1 MANKLIQWNCRGLKA
16 NFNELLL
23 LLTGLCP
30 SIICLQETFLK
41 PSDNLDIRGYT
52 LYNHIH
58 QAGDKA
64 SGGASIILNNS
75 IPQSQIQL
83 NTNLQAVAVK
93 ATVHK
98 TIHVC
103 SLYLPPSDRINIADL
118 EHLIQQ
124 LPKPFIIMGDF
135 NSHSNIWGCRDTD
148 QKGRIIEDV
157 INRNNL
163 LLYNNKTYTYLH
175 PGTGTYSAIDL
186 TLADASIF
194 LDYSW
199 KVHNDTCGSD
209 HFPIILENSGPE
221 LDDRIPRWNLR
232 RAKWDE
238 FKNSCLLKLNSDTN
252 NTDDDNITYFS
263 KTLISIAEESI
274 PKTSSNKKY
283 NKPWF
288 DDDCKAAIRSRK
300 AALRKFNLQPSAEN
314 LNNFKIHR
322 AKTRRVIKIS
332 KKTTW
337 RNYVSKLK
345 SSSKSKKVWDMIR
358 KISGK
363 NTSGPIKHLS
373 KNHVKATNK
382 KDIADLLAKT
392 FSNNSSST
400 HYSKQFQHIKKN
412 AEKTK
417 LNFKSNNL
425 EDYNRPF
432 SLSELTD
439 CIMKSHNTAVG
450 PDEIHYEFLKKLP
463 SCSLD
468 FLLQAFNEVWVSGK
482 FPTSW
487 KQATI
492 IPIPKPGKDNTDPS
506 NYRPIALT
514 SCLCKTLERMIN
526 TRLIWFLE
534 SNGLITNFQC
544 GFRSKRSTVDHLVR
558 LETFVRE
565 AFIKKEHLTAVFFD
579 LEKAYDTTWKY
590 GIMRDLSDFGLKG
603 RLPIFI
609 DNFLSNRNFK
619 VRVGTTLSGLQGQ
632 EEGVPQ
638 GSILS
643 VTLFSIKINN
653 IVKALNPGV
662 DCSLYVDDF
671 LICYRSKHIHT
682 IERQLQQ
689 CLNKIQKWALENGF
703 KFSKT
708 KTQCMHFCQLRGL
721 HNDPVLKLDGVE
733 IPVVDQYK
741 FLGII
746 FDRKLS
752 FIPHINHLKAKC
764 QKALQLLRVV
774 AHTDWGADKLT
785 LLKLYRS
792 LVRSK
797 LDYGCFIYGSAR
809 KSYLRCLDSI
819 HHLGLRLALGALRTS
834 PVESLYVEANEAPL
848 SLRRER
854 LALQYYTKLQSCPS
868 NPAFECTI
876 DPKYKEL
883 FARKESA
890 IPSFGIR
897 IQLILDV
904 SNILNDNVHATV
916 IPQVPPWTMHHPKV
930 CLDLSVLAKKDTPS
944 HVYIQKFNEIKDQ
957 YSYCIPIY
965 TDGSKDNDRVGCG
978 LIINNLSIKQRLPSN
993 ASIFTAEVTAIDLAL
1008 DTIAESDDDHFIIF
1022 ADSLS
1027 VLLSL
1032 HNKKMDNP
1040 LILQLLQKL
1049 HHLSCAHKT
1058 IHLCWIPSHIG
1069 IRGNEAADMAAKE
1082 SLNQDITASQ
1092 VPYTDLKSHINHFI
1106 SSKWQ
1111 ERWSSCRDNKLFQI
1125 KPTLGEWPPGVRR
1138 SRKEEVVLSRLRIG
1152 HTYFSHSYILRRED
1166 PPECTACQE
1175 IYSVRHVLI
1184 DCIDLGL
1191 IRPRFY
1197 SVPDMKTLF
1206 DTVSV
1211 DRIISFVKEIN
1222 LFSKI

>member
-1 MANKLIQWNCRGLKA
+1 
-16 NFNELLL
+16 
-23 LLTGLCP
+23 
-30 SIICLQETFLK
+30 
-41 PSDNLDIRGYT
+41 
-52 LYNHIH
+52 
-58 QAGDKA
+58 
-64 SGGASIILNNS
+64 
-75 IPQSQIQL
+75 
-83 NTNLQAVAVK
+83 
-93 ATVHK
+93 
-98 TIHVC
+98 
-103 SLYLPPSDRINIADL
+103 
-118 EHLIQQ
+118 
-124 LPKPFIIMGDF
+124 MGDF
-135 NSHSNIWGCRDTD
+135 NSHSYVWGCRDTD
-148 QKGRIIEDV
+148 QKGRIVEDV

-163 LLYNNKTYTYLH
+163 LLYNNKSYTYLH

-199 KVHNDTCGSD
+199 KVHDDTCGSD

-221 LDDRIPRWNLR
+221 LDDKIPRWNLR

-238 FKNSCLLKLNSDTN
+238 FKNSCILKLKNDANDTVE
-252 NTDDDNITYFS
+252 DNITYFS

-274 PKTSSNKKY
+274 PKTSSNKKH
-283 NKPWF
+283 KSWF
-288 DDDCKAAIRSRK
+288 NDDCKTAIRSRK
-300 AALRKFNLQPSAEN
+300 AALRKFNLQRSAEN

-332 KKTTW
+332 KKTYW
-337 RNYVSKLK
+337 RNYVNKLK

-363 NTSGPIKHLS
+363 NTSSPIKHLS
-373 KNHVKATNK
+373 KNHIKATNK
-382 KDIADLLAKT
+382 KDIADLLANT
-392 FSNNSSST
+392 FSKNSSST
-400 HYSKQFQHIKKN
+400 NYSKPFQNIKKN

-425 EDYNRPF
+425 EDYNQPF

-439 CIMKSHNTAVG
+439 CIMKSHNTAVS
-450 PDEIHYEFLKKLP
+450 PDEIHYEFLKQLP

-468 FLLQAFNEVWVSGK
+468 FLLQAYNEVWVSGK
-482 FPTSW
+482 FPTTW

-514 SCLCKTLERMIN
+514 SCLCKTLECMIN

-590 GIMRDLSDFGLKG
+590 GIMRDLSDFGLRG
-603 RLPIFI
+603 RLPHFI

-619 VRVGTTLSGLQGQ
+619 VRVGTTLSDLQGQ

-671 LICYRSKHIHT
+671 LICYRSKHMHT

-741 FLGII
+741 FLGVI

-752 FIPHINHLKAKC
+752 FIPHINYLKAKC

-774 AHTDWGADKLT
+774 AHTDWGADKST
-785 LLKLYRS
+785 LLKLYKS

-809 KSYLRCLDSI
+809 KSYLRFLDSI

-848 SLRRER
+848 ILRREK
-854 LALQYYTKLQSCPS
+854 LALQYFTKLQSCPS

-876 DPKYKEL
+876 NPKYKEL

-897 IQLILDV
+897 MQSVLDN
-904 SNILNDNVHATV
+904 SNILNENVHETV
-916 IPQVPPWTMHHPKV
+916 IPEVPPWTLHQPRV
-930 CLDLSVLAKKDTPS
+930 NLDLSKLCKKDTS
-944 HVYIQKFNEIKDQ
+944 SLVFIQKYNEIKDEH
-957 YSYCIPIY
+957 SYCTPIY
-965 TDGSKDNDRVGCG
+965 TDGSKDNDRVGCAA
-978 LIINNLSIKQRLPSN
+978 IISNISIKQRLPSN
-993 ASIFTAEVTAIDLAL
+993 ASIFTAEIKAIDLAL
-1008 DTIAESDDDHFIIF
+1008 DAIAEGEDDHFIIF
-1022 ADSLS
+1022 SDSLS

-1032 HNKKMDNP
+1032 ENKKLDNP
-1040 LILQLLQKL
+1040 LVVNLLHKL
-1049 HHLSCAHKT
+1049 HLLSIAHKT
-1058 IHLCWIPSHIG
+1058 IFFCWIPSHIG
-1069 IRGNEAADMAAKE
+1069 IRGNEAADVAAKE
-1082 SLNQDITASQ
+1082 SLDFNITPSQ
-1092 VPYTDLKSHINHFI
+1092 VPYTDLKPHINSFI
-1106 SSKWQ
+1106 ANKWQ
-1111 ERWSSCRDNKLFQI
+1111 ERWSSCPDNKLFKI
-1125 KPTLGEWPPGVRR
+1125 KPTLGVWPPGFRN

-1152 HTYFSHSYILRRED
+1152 HTYFTHSYILRQED

-1197 SVPDMKTLF
+1197 TVPDMKTLF
-1206 DTVSV
+1206 DTISI
-1211 DRIISFVKEIN
+1211 DKILSFVKEVN
-1222 LFSKI
+1222 LFDKI

>member
-1 MANKLIQWNCRGLKA
+1 
-16 NFNELLL
+16 
-23 LLTGLCP
+23 
-30 SIICLQETFLK
+30 
-41 PSDNLDIRGYT
+41 
-52 LYNHIH
+52 
-58 QAGDKA
+58 
-64 SGGASIILNNS
+64 
-75 IPQSQIQL
+75 
-83 NTNLQAVAVK
+83 
-93 ATVHK
+93 
-98 TIHVC
+98 
-103 SLYLPPSDRINIADL
+103 
-118 EHLIQQ
+118 
-124 LPKPFIIMGDF
+124 MGDF
-135 NSHSNIWGCRDTD
+135 NSHSNVWGCRDTD
-148 QKGRIIEDV
+148 LKGRIVEDV

-163 LLYNNKTYTYLH
+163 LLYNDKSYTYLH

-186 TLADASIF
+186 TLADSSIF

-199 KVHNDTCGSD
+199 KVHDDTCGSD

-221 LDDRIPRWNLR
+221 LDDKIPRWNLR

-238 FKNSCLLKLNSDTN
+238 FKNSCILKLKSDANDTV
-252 NTDDDNITYFS
+252 DDNITYFS

-274 PKTSSNKKY
+274 PKTSSNKKH
-283 NKPWF
+283 NKSWF
-288 DDDCKAAIRSRK
+288 NDDCKTAIRSRK

-322 AKTRRVIKIS
+322 AKTRRVIKTS
-332 KKTTW
+332 KKTSW
-337 RNYVSKLK
+337 RNYVNKLK

-363 NTSGPIKHLS
+363 NTSSPIKHLS
-373 KNHVKATNK
+373 KNHIKATNK
-382 KDIADLLAKT
+382 KDIADLLANT
-392 FSNNSSST
+392 FSKNSSST
-400 HYSKQFQHIKKN
+400 NYSRPFQNIKKN

-425 EDYNRPF
+425 EDYNQPF

-450 PDEIHYEFLKKLP
+450 PDEIHYEFLKQLP

-492 IPIPKPGKDNTDPS
+492 IPIPKPGKDITDPS

-544 GFRSKRSTVDHLVR
+544 DFRSKRSTVDHLVL

-603 RLPIFI
+603 RLPHFI

-619 VRVGTTLSGLQGQ
+619 VRVGTTLSDLQGQ

-653 IVKALNPGV
+653 IVKTLNPGV

-671 LICYRSKHIHT
+671 LICYRSKHMHT

-741 FLGII
+741 FLGVI

-752 FIPHINHLKAKC
+752 FIPHINYLKAKC
-764 QKALQLLRVV
+764 HKALQLLRVV
-774 AHTDWGADKLT
+774 AHTDWGADKST
-785 LLKLYRS
+785 LLKLYKS

-848 SLRRER
+848 SLRREK

-876 DPKYKEL
+876 YPKYQEL

-890 IPSFGIR
+890 IPTFGIR
-897 IQLILDV
+897 IKAVLENSDF
-904 SNILNDNVHATV
+904 SNDNIHQT
-916 IPQVPPWTMHHPKV
+916 IISEIPPWTLHRPRV
-930 CLDLSVLAKKDTPS
+930 NLELSSLSKKDTPS
-944 HVYIQKFNEIKDQ
+944 PVFIQKFNEIKNEH
-957 YSYCIPIY
+957 SYCTPIY

-978 LIINNLSIKQRLPSN
+978 TIIDNSSFKQRLPSN

-1008 DTIAESDDDHFIIF
+1008 DAITESDDDHFIIF
-1022 ADSLS
+1022 SDSLS

-1032 HNKKMDNP
+1032 HNMKLDNP
-1040 LILQLLQKL
+1040 LILKLLEKL

-1082 SLNQDITASQ
+1082 SLNLDITASE
-1092 VPYTDLKSHINHFI
+1092 VPYTDLKCHINHFI
-1106 SSKWQ
+1106 SNKWQ
-1111 ERWSSCRDNKLFQI
+1111 ERWSTCPDNKLFKI
-1125 KPTLGEWPPGVRR
+1125 KPILGVWPPGFRN

-1152 HTYFSHSYILRRED
+1152 HAYFSHSYILRQED

-1197 SVPDMKTLF
+1197 TVPDMKTLF

-1211 DRIISFVKEIN
+1211 DRILSFVKEVD
-1222 LFSKI
+1222 LFTKI

>member
-41 PSDNLDIRGYT
+41 PTDNLNIRGYT

-58 QAGDKA
+58 QAGDRA
-64 SGGASIILNNS
+64 SGGSSIVVNNS
-75 IPQSQIQL
+75 VPQSLIPL

-93 ATVHK
+93 VTLHK
-98 TIHVC
+98 PIHVC
-103 SLYLPPSDRINIADL
+103 SIYLPPGDRFNIADI
-118 EHLIQQ
+118 EHLISQ

-135 NSHSNIWGCRDTD
+135 NSHSNVWGCRDTD

-163 LLYNNKTYTYLH
+163 LLYNNKSYTYLH

-199 KVHNDTCGSD
+199 KVHKDTCGSD

-221 LDDRIPRWNLR
+221 LDDKIPRWNLR

-238 FKNSCLLKLNSDTN
+238 FKNSCILKLKSDAN
-252 NTDDDNITYFS
+252 DTDDDNITYFS
-263 KTLISIAEESI
+263 KTLMSIAEESI
-274 PKTSSNKKY
+274 PKTSSNKKH
-283 NKPWF
+283 NKSWF
-288 DDDCKAAIRSRK
+288 NDDCKTAIRSRK

-322 AKTRRVIKIS
+322 AKTRRIIKTS
-332 KKTTW
+332 KKTSW
-337 RNYVSKLK
+337 RNYVNKLK
-345 SSSKSKKVWDMIR
+345 SSSGSKKVWDMIR

-363 NTSGPIKHLS
+363 NTSSPIKHLS
-373 KNHVKATNK
+373 KNHIKATSK

-392 FSNNSSST
+392 FSKNSSST
-400 HYSKQFQHIKKN
+400 NYSKQFQNIKKN

-425 EDYNRPF
+425 EDYNQPF

-450 PDEIHYEFLKKLP
+450 PDEIHYEFLKQLP

-468 FLLQAFNEVWVSGK
+468 FLLQAFNEVWDSGK

-603 RLPIFI
+603 RLPHFI
-609 DNFLSNRNFK
+609 ENFLSKRNFK
-619 VRVGTTLSGLQGQ
+619 VRVGTTLSDLQGQ

-653 IVKALNPGV
+653 IVKTLNPGV

-671 LICYRSKHIHT
+671 LICYRSKHMHT

-741 FLGII
+741 FLGVI

-752 FIPHINHLKAKC
+752 FIPHINYLKAKC
-764 QKALQLLRVV
+764 HKALQLLRVV
-774 AHTDWGADKLT
+774 AHMDWGADKST
-785 LLKLYRS
+785 LLKLYKS

-819 HHLGLRLALGALRTS
+819 HHLGLRLALGALRAS

-848 SLRRER
+848 SLRREK

-868 NPAFECTI
+868 NPAFECTVY
-876 DPKYKEL
+876 PKYQEL

-890 IPSFGIR
+890 IPTFGIR
-897 IQLILDV
+897 IKAVFENSDI
-904 SNILNDNVHATV
+904 SNDNVHQ
-916 IPQVPPWTMHHPKV
+916 IIISEIPPWTLHRPRV
-930 CLDLSVLAKKDTPS
+930 NLELSSLSRKDTPS
-944 HVYIQKFNEIKDQ
+944 PVFIQKFNEIKNEH
-957 YSYCIPIY
+957 SYCTPIY

-978 LIINNLSIKQRLPSN
+978 TIIDNSSFKQRLPSN

-1008 DTIAESDDDHFIIF
+1008 DAITESDDDHFIIF
-1022 ADSLS
+1022 SDSLS

-1032 HNKKMDNP
+1032 HNMKLDNP
-1040 LILQLLQKL
+1040 LILKLLEKL

-1058 IHLCWIPSHIG
+1058 IYLCWIPSHIG

-1082 SLNQDITASQ
+1082 SLYLDITASQ
-1092 VPYTDLKSHINHFI
+1092 VPYTDLKCHINHYI
-1106 SSKWQ
+1106 SHKWQ
-1111 ERWSSCRDNKLFQI
+1111 ERWSSCPDNKLFKI
-1125 KPTLGEWPPGVRR
+1125 KPTLGEWSPGFRN

-1152 HTYFSHSYILRRED
+1152 HAYFSHSYILRQED

-1197 SVPDMKTLF
+1197 TVPDMKTLF

-1211 DRIISFVKEIN
+1211 DRILSFVKEVD

>member
-1 MANKLIQWNCRGLKA
+1 M
-16 NFNELLL
+16 
-23 LLTGLCP
+23 
-30 SIICLQETFLK
+30 
-41 PSDNLDIRGYT
+41 
-52 LYNHIH
+52 
-58 QAGDKA
+58 
-64 SGGASIILNNS
+64 
-75 IPQSQIQL
+75 
-83 NTNLQAVAVK
+83 
-93 ATVHK
+93 
-98 TIHVC
+98 
-103 SLYLPPSDRINIADL
+103 
-118 EHLIQQ
+118 
-124 LPKPFIIMGDF
+124 
-135 NSHSNIWGCRDTD
+135 
-148 QKGRIIEDV
+148 V
-157 INRNNL
+157 INHVL
-163 LLYNNKTYTYLH
+163 
-175 PGTGTYSAIDL
+175 
-186 TLADASIF
+186 
-194 LDYSW
+194 
-199 KVHNDTCGSD
+199 V
-209 HFPIILENSGPE
+209 
-221 LDDRIPRWNLR
+221 
-232 RAKWDE
+232 
-238 FKNSCLLKLNSDTN
+238 
-252 NTDDDNITYFS
+252 
-263 KTLISIAEESI
+263 

-322 AKTRRVIKIS
+322 AKTRRVIKTS

-363 NTSGPIKHLS
+363 NSSGPIKHLS
-373 KNHVKATNK
+373 KNHVNATNK

-463 SCSLD
+463 SYSLD

-671 LICYRSKHIHT
+671 FICYRSKHIHT

-752 FIPHINHLKAKC
+752 FIPHINYLKVKC

-785 LLKLYRS
+785 WLKLYRS

-819 HHLGLRLALGALRTS
+819 HHLGLRLALCALRTS

-897 IQLILDV
+897 IQSILDV

-1008 DTIAESDDDHFIIF
+1008 DTMAESDDDHFMIF
-1022 ADSLS
+1022 SDSLS

-1082 SLNQDITASQ
+1082 SLDLMSSRNMYLYNAYI
-1092 VPYTDLKSHINHFI
+1092 YT
-1106 SSKWQ
+1106 
-1111 ERWSSCRDNKLFQI
+1111 
-1125 KPTLGEWPPGVRR
+1125 
-1138 SRKEEVVLSRLRIG
+1138 
-1152 HTYFSHSYILRRED
+1152 YIL
-1166 PPECTACQE
+1166 
-1175 IYSVRHVLI
+1175 I
-1184 DCIDLGL
+1184 
-1191 IRPRFY
+1191 
-1197 SVPDMKTLF
+1197 
-1206 DTVSV
+1206 
-1211 DRIISFVKEIN
+1211 
-1222 LFSKI
+1222 

>member
-1 MANKLIQWNCRGLKA
+1 M
-16 NFNELLL
+16 
-23 LLTGLCP
+23 
-30 SIICLQETFLK
+30 
-41 PSDNLDIRGYT
+41 
-52 LYNHIH
+52 
-58 QAGDKA
+58 
-64 SGGASIILNNS
+64 
-75 IPQSQIQL
+75 
-83 NTNLQAVAVK
+83 
-93 ATVHK
+93 
-98 TIHVC
+98 
-103 SLYLPPSDRINIADL
+103 
-118 EHLIQQ
+118 
-124 LPKPFIIMGDF
+124 
-135 NSHSNIWGCRDTD
+135 
-148 QKGRIIEDV
+148 
-157 INRNNL
+157 
-163 LLYNNKTYTYLH
+163 H
-175 PGTGTYSAIDL
+175 PGAGACSAVDL
-186 TLADASIF
+186 TLADASVF
-194 LDYSW
+194 LDCSW
-199 KVHNDTCGSD
+199 KVHDGTCGGD

-221 LDDRIPRWNLR
+221 LDDKIPRWNLR

-238 FKNSCLLKLNSDTN
+238 FKNSCILKLKSDANDTVE
-252 NTDDDNITYFS
+252 DNITYFS

-274 PKTSSNKKY
+274 PKTSSNKKH
-283 NKPWF
+283 NKSWF
-288 DDDCKAAIRSRK
+288 NDDCKTVIRSRK

-332 KKTTW
+332 KKTSW
-337 RNYVSKLK
+337 RNYVNKLK

-373 KNHVKATNK
+373 KNYIKATNK
-382 KDIADLLAKT
+382 KDIADLLANT
-392 FSNNSSST
+392 FSKNSSST
-400 HYSKQFQHIKKN
+400 NYSKPFQNIKKN

-425 EDYNRPF
+425 EDYNQPF

-450 PDEIHYEFLKKLP
+450 PDEIHYEFLKQLP

-482 FPTSW
+482 FPTTW

-565 AFIKKEHLTAVFFD
+565 TFIKKEHLTAVFFD

-603 RLPIFI
+603 RLPHFI

-619 VRVGTTLSGLQGQ
+619 VRVGTSLSDLQGQ

-653 IVKALNPGV
+653 IVKTLNPGV

-671 LICYRSKHIHT
+671 LICYRSKHMHT

-741 FLGII
+741 FLGVI

-752 FIPHINHLKAKC
+752 FIPHINYLKAKC
-764 QKALQLLRVV
+764 HKALQLLRVV
-774 AHTDWGADKLT
+774 AHTDWGADKST
-785 LLKLYRS
+785 LLKLYKS

-809 KSYLRCLDSI
+809 SYLRCLDSI

-848 SLRRER
+848 SLRREK

-876 DPKYKEL
+876 YPKYQEL

-890 IPSFGIR
+890 IPTFGIR
-897 IQLILDV
+897 IKAVLENSDF
-904 SNILNDNVHATV
+904 SDDNIHQT
-916 IPQVPPWTMHHPKV
+916 IISEIPPWTLHRPRV
-930 CLDLSVLAKKDTPS
+930 NLELSSLSKKDTPS
-944 HVYIQKFNEIKDQ
+944 PVFIQKFNEIKNEH
-957 YSYCIPIY
+957 SYCTPIY

-978 LIINNLSIKQRLPSN
+978 TIIDNSSLKQRLPSN

-1008 DTIAESDDDHFIIF
+1008 DAITESVDDHFIIF
-1022 ADSLS
+1022 SDSLS

-1032 HNKKMDNP
+1032 HNMKLDNP
-1040 LILQLLQKL
+1040 LILKLLEKL

-1058 IHLCWIPSHIG
+1058 IHLRWIPSHIG

-1082 SLNQDITASQ
+1082 SLNLDITASQ
-1092 VPYTDLKSHINHFI
+1092 VPYTDLKCHINHFI
-1106 SSKWQ
+1106 SNKWQ
-1111 ERWSSCRDNKLFQI
+1111 ERWSSCPDNKLFKI
-1125 KPTLGEWPPGVRR
+1125 KPTLGEWPPGFRN
-1138 SRKEEVVLSRLRIG
+1138 SRKEKVVLSRLRIG
-1152 HTYFSHSYILRRED
+1152 HAYFSHSYILRQED

-1197 SVPDMKTLF
+1197 TVPDMKTLF

-1211 DRIISFVKEIN
+1211 DRILSFVKEVD
-1222 LFSKI
+1222 LFTKI

>member
-1 MANKLIQWNCRGLKA
+1 
-16 NFNELLL
+16 
-23 LLTGLCP
+23 
-30 SIICLQETFLK
+30 
-41 PSDNLDIRGYT
+41 
-52 LYNHIH
+52 
-58 QAGDKA
+58 
-64 SGGASIILNNS
+64 
-75 IPQSQIQL
+75 
-83 NTNLQAVAVK
+83 
-93 ATVHK
+93 
-98 TIHVC
+98 
-103 SLYLPPSDRINIADL
+103 
-118 EHLIQQ
+118 
-124 LPKPFIIMGDF
+124 
-135 NSHSNIWGCRDTD
+135 
-148 QKGRIIEDV
+148 
-157 INRNNL
+157 
-163 LLYNNKTYTYLH
+163 
-175 PGTGTYSAIDL
+175 
-186 TLADASIF
+186 
-194 LDYSW
+194 
-199 KVHNDTCGSD
+199 
-209 HFPIILENSGPE
+209 
-221 LDDRIPRWNLR
+221 
-232 RAKWDE
+232 
-238 FKNSCLLKLNSDTN
+238 
-252 NTDDDNITYFS
+252 
-263 KTLISIAEESI
+263 
-274 PKTSSNKKY
+274 
-283 NKPWF
+283 
-288 DDDCKAAIRSRK
+288 
-300 AALRKFNLQPSAEN
+300 
-314 LNNFKIHR
+314 
-322 AKTRRVIKIS
+322 
-332 KKTTW
+332 
-337 RNYVSKLK
+337 
-345 SSSKSKKVWDMIR
+345 
-358 KISGK
+358 
-363 NTSGPIKHLS
+363 
-373 KNHVKATNK
+373 
-382 KDIADLLAKT
+382 
-392 FSNNSSST
+392 
-400 HYSKQFQHIKKN
+400 
-412 AEKTK
+412 
-417 LNFKSNNL
+417 
-425 EDYNRPF
+425 
-432 SLSELTD
+432 
-439 CIMKSHNTAVG
+439 MKSHNTAVG
-450 PDEIHYEFLKKLP
+450 PDETHYEFLKQLP

-603 RLPIFI
+603 RLPHFI

-619 VRVGTTLSGLQGQ
+619 VRVGTTLSDLQGQ

-643 VTLFSIKINN
+643 VTLFSIKINH

-671 LICYRSKHIHT
+671 LICYRSKHMHT
-682 IERQLQQ
+682 MSQ
-689 CLNKIQKWALENGF
+689 CLNKIQKSALENGF

-741 FLGII
+741 FLGVI

-752 FIPHINHLKAKC
+752 FIPHINYLKTKC
-764 QKALQLLRVV
+764 HKALQLLRVV
-774 AHTDWGADKLT
+774 AHTDWGDDKST

-819 HHLGLRLALGALRTS
+819 HHLGLRLVLGALRTS

-848 SLRRER
+848 SLRREK
-854 LALQYYTKLQSCPS
+854 LALQYYTKLQSCSS

-876 DPKYKEL
+876 NPKYKEC

-890 IPSFGIR
+890 IPTFGIR
-897 IQLILDV
+897 IQSLLDD
-904 SNILNDNVHATV
+904 SNIENNNVHEIIISEV
-916 IPQVPPWTMHHPKV
+916 SPWTLHHPIV
-930 CLDLSVLAKKDTPS
+930 NLDLSELSKKDTPAPLF
-944 HVYIQKFNEIKDQ
+944 IQKFNEIKDDH
-957 YSYCIPIY
+957 SYCTPVY

-978 LIINNLSIKQRLPSN
+978 AIINNLSIKQRLPSN
-993 ASIFTAEVTAIDLAL
+993 ASIFTAEATAIDLAL
-1008 DTIAESDDDHFIIF
+1008 DAITESDDDHFIIF
-1022 ADSLS
+1022 SDSLS

-1032 HNKKMDNP
+1032 NNKKMDNP
-1040 LILQLLQKL
+1040 LILKLLQKL

-1058 IHLCWIPSHIG
+1058 VHFCWIPSHIG
-1069 IRGNEAADMAAKE
+1069 IRGNEAADVAAKE
-1082 SLNQDITASQ
+1082 SLSQDIIASQ
-1092 VPYTDLKSHINHFI
+1092 VPYTDLKPHINSFI
-1106 SSKWQ
+1106 ANKWQ
-1111 ERWSSCRDNKLFQI
+1111 ERWSSCPDNKLFKI
-1125 KPTLGEWPPGVRR
+1125 KPTLGLWPSGFRN

-1152 HTYFSHSYILRRED
+1152 HTYFSHSYILRQED

-1197 SVPDMKTLF
+1197 TVPDMKTLF

-1211 DRIISFVKEIN
+1211 DRILSFVKEVD
-1222 LFSKI
+1222 LFTKI

>member
-1 MANKLIQWNCRGLKA
+1 MLLI
-16 NFNELLL
+16 
-23 LLTGLCP
+23 
-30 SIICLQETFLK
+30 ETIY
-41 PSDNLDIRGYT
+41 S
-52 LYNHIH
+52 
-58 QAGDKA
+58 
-64 SGGASIILNNS
+64 
-75 IPQSQIQL
+75 
-83 NTNLQAVAVK
+83 
-93 ATVHK
+93 
-98 TIHVC
+98 
-103 SLYLPPSDRINIADL
+103 
-118 EHLIQQ
+118 
-124 LPKPFIIMGDF
+124 
-135 NSHSNIWGCRDTD
+135 
-148 QKGRIIEDV
+148 
-157 INRNNL
+157 
-163 LLYNNKTYTYLH
+163 YNNKTYTYLH

-221 LDDRIPRWNLR
+221 LDDKIPRWNLR
-232 RAKWDE
+232 RAKWEE
-238 FKNSCLLKLNSDTN
+238 FKNSCILKLNSDTN

-288 DDDCKAAIRSRK
+288 NDDCKAAIRSRK

-322 AKTRRVIKIS
+322 AKTRRVIKTS

-363 NTSGPIKHLS
+363 NSSGPIKHLS

-439 CIMKSHNTAVG
+439 CIMKSHSTAVG

-544 GFRSKRSTVDHLVR
+544 GFRSRRSTVDHLVR

-721 HNDPVLKLDGVE
+721 HNDPVLKLDGVD

-752 FIPHINHLKAKC
+752 FIPHINYLKAKC

-883 FARKESA
+883 FAGKESA

-897 IQLILDV
+897 IQSILDV

-944 HVYIQKFNEIKDQ
+944 HVYIQKFNEIKDH

-978 LIINNLSIKQRLPSN
+978 LIINNLSVKQRLPSH

-1022 ADSLS
+1022 SDSLS

-1082 SLNQDITASQ
+1082 SLDQDITASQ

-1125 KPTLGEWPPGVRR
+1125 KPTLGEWPPGFRR

>member
-1 MANKLIQWNCRGLKA
+1 
-16 NFNELLL
+16 
-23 LLTGLCP
+23 
-30 SIICLQETFLK
+30 
-41 PSDNLDIRGYT
+41 
-52 LYNHIH
+52 
-58 QAGDKA
+58 
-64 SGGASIILNNS
+64 
-75 IPQSQIQL
+75 
-83 NTNLQAVAVK
+83 
-93 ATVHK
+93 
-98 TIHVC
+98 
-103 SLYLPPSDRINIADL
+103 
-118 EHLIQQ
+118 
-124 LPKPFIIMGDF
+124 MGDF
-135 NSHSNIWGCRDTD
+135 NSHSNVWGCRDTD

-163 LLYNNKTYTYLH
+163 LLYNNKSYTYLH

-199 KVHNDTCGSD
+199 KVHDDTCGSD
-209 HFPIILENSGPE
+209 HFPIILANSGPE
-221 LDDRIPRWNLR
+221 LDDKIPRWNLR

-238 FKNSCLLKLNSDTN
+238 FKNSCILKLKFDANDTVE
-252 NTDDDNITYFS
+252 DNITYFS

-274 PKTSSNKKY
+274 PKTSSNKKH
-283 NKPWF
+283 NKSWF
-288 DDDCKAAIRSRK
+288 NDDCKTAIRSRK

-322 AKTRRVIKIS
+322 AKTRRVIKTS
-332 KKTTW
+332 KKTSW
-337 RNYVSKLK
+337 RNYVNKLK

-363 NTSGPIKHLS
+363 NSSSPIKHLS
-373 KNHVKATNK
+373 KNHIRATNK

-392 FSNNSSST
+392 FSKNSSST
-400 HYSKQFQHIKKN
+400 NYSKPFQNIKKN

-425 EDYNRPF
+425 EDYNQPF

-439 CIMKSHNTAVG
+439 CIMKSHDTAVG
-450 PDEIHYEFLKKLP
+450 PDEIHYEFLKQLP

-468 FLLQAFNEVWVSGK
+468 FLLQAFNEVWVSGT
-482 FPTSW
+482 FPPSW

-492 IPIPKPGKDNTDPS
+492 IPIPKPGKDSTDPS

-590 GIMRDLSDFGLKG
+590 GIMRDLNDFGLKG
-603 RLPIFI
+603 RLPHFI

-619 VRVGTTLSGLQGQ
+619 VRVGTTLSDLQGQ

-653 IVKALNPGV
+653 IVKTLNPGV

-708 KTQCMHFCQLRGL
+708 KTQCMHFCQLRRL
-721 HNDPVLKLDGVE
+721 HNDPVLKLDGME

-741 FLGII
+741 FLGVI

-752 FIPHINHLKAKC
+752 FIPHINYLKAKC
-764 QKALQLLRVV
+764 HKALQLLRVV
-774 AHTDWGADKLT
+774 AHTDWGADKST

-848 SLRRER
+848 SLRREK
-854 LALQYYTKLQSCPS
+854 LALQYFTKLQSCPS
-868 NPAFECTI
+868 NPAFDCTI
-876 DPKYKEL
+876 NPKYQEC

-890 IPSFGIR
+890 IPTFGIR
-897 IQLILDV
+897 LKSVLENSGF
-904 SNILNDNVHATV
+904 SNNNVHQTI
-916 IPQVPPWTMHHPKV
+916 IPKIPPWTLYRPRV
-930 CLDLSVLAKKDTPS
+930 NLELSNLSKRDTPS
-944 HVYIQKFNEIKDQ
+944 LVFIQKFNEIKNDH
-957 YSYCIPIY
+957 SYCTPIY

-978 LIINNLSIKQRLPSN
+978 TVIHNSSFKQRLPSN

-1008 DTIAESDDDHFIIF
+1008 DAITESDDDYFIIF
-1022 ADSLS
+1022 SDSLS

-1032 HNKKMDNP
+1032 HNMKLDNP
-1040 LILQLLQKL
+1040 LILKLLEKL
-1049 HHLSCAHKT
+1049 HHLSCAQKT
-1058 IHLCWIPSHIG
+1058 IYLCWIPSHIG
-1069 IRGNEAADMAAKE
+1069 IRGNEAADLAAKE
-1082 SLNQDITASQ
+1082 SLNLDITASQ
-1092 VPYTDLKSHINHFI
+1092 VPYTDLKCHINHFI
-1106 SSKWQ
+1106 SNKWQ
-1111 ERWSSCRDNKLFQI
+1111 ERWSSCANNKLFKI
-1125 KPTLGEWPPGVRR
+1125 KSTLGVWPPGFRN

-1152 HTYFSHSYILRRED
+1152 HAYFSHSYILRQED

-1197 SVPDMKTLF
+1197 TVPDLKTLF

-1211 DRIISFVKEIN
+1211 DRILSFLKEVN
-1222 LFSKI
+1222 LFAKI

>member
-1 MANKLIQWNCRGLKA
+1 MLYTGI
-16 NFNELLL
+16 
-23 LLTGLCP
+23 LTGLCP

-186 TLADASIF
+186 TLADASVF

-238 FKNSCLLKLNSDTN
+238 FKNSCILKLNSDTN

-274 PKTSSNKKY
+274 SKTSSNKKY

-322 AKTRRVIKIS
+322 AKTRRVIKTS

-363 NTSGPIKHLS
+363 NSSGPIKHLS

-400 HYSKQFQHIKKN
+400 HYSKQFQHIKEN

-439 CIMKSHNTAVG
+439 CIMKSHSTAVG

-534 SNGLITNFQC
+534 SNGLIINFQC
-544 GFRSKRSTVDHLVR
+544 GFGSKRSTVDHLVR

-609 DNFLSNRNFK
+609 DNFLSNTNFK

-752 FIPHINHLKAKC
+752 FIPHINYLKAKC

-774 AHTDWGADKLT
+774 AHTDWGADKST

-809 KSYLRCLDSI
+809 KSHLRCLDSI

-897 IQLILDV
+897 IQSILDV
-904 SNILNDNVHATV
+904 SNILNDNIHATV

-978 LIINNLSIKQRLPSN
+978 LIINNLSIKQRLPNN

-1022 ADSLS
+1022 SDSLS

-1125 KPTLGEWPPGVRR
+1125 KPTLGEWPPGFRR
-1138 SRKEEVVLSRLRIG
+1138 SHKEEVVLSRLRIG

-1222 LFSKI
+1222 LLSKI